1 MRLTRTTV
9 ALFGLLSSAS
19 ANEIGETQWKD
30 ATANGAA
37 TVRACAISS
46 ATDSVRPAWDSAS
59 VDRKLVLIDLTSEGL
74 SPSGARYLLLLLE
87 GNQLNP
93 YCGFTSGKKRSDG
106 CGGLMTDTLASCE
119 FDLMLKTA
127 KPVKISRL
135 DRSHLDAHAA
145 AHNCGSVAAYLQSE
159 APQTGAGG
167 GAYLCDIKPA
177 NGEPYRLAP
186 LNE

>member
-1 MRLTRTTV
+1 MHLTRTIV

-37 TVRACAISS
+37 TVRACTISS
-46 ATDSVRPAWDSAS
+46 AADPVRPADSAN
-59 VDRKLVLIDLTSEGL
+59 VNRKLVLIDLTSKGL
-74 SPSGARYLLLLLE
+74 SPSGARYVLLLLE
-87 GNQLNP
+87 GDQLYP
-93 YCGFTSGKKRSDG
+93 YCGFTNDKRRSDG
-106 CGGLMTDTLASCE
+106 CGGLTTDTLASCE

-127 KPVKISRL
+127 KPVRISRL

-159 APQTGAGG
+159 VPQTGAGG
-167 GAYLCDIKPA
+167 GIYLCDIKPA
-177 NGEPYRLAP
+177 NGAPYRLAP
-186 LNE
+186 LND